1 MQSIGSPS
9 GQIIRGVAVASRT
22 AFQDVGAD
30 HRRLHGPVA
39 LERTPSHNRRR
50 GASRKTFDCSD
61 PFFLDRLGDLAN
73 GPRCTTI
80 VRPILHVA
88 IPLLRSWKMTYDGVI
103 TFLRN

>member
-9 GQIIRGVAVASRT
+9 AQIIRGVAVASRT

-61 PFFLDRLGDLAN
+61 PFFRSSRIALATWQMGLDVQLLF
-73 GPRCTTI
+73 
-80 VRPILHVA
+80 VRYFMSLFHSSGA
-88 IPLLRSWKMTYDGVI
+88 GR
-103 TFLRN
+103 